1 MRKTITSKLSWSTH
15 IDNII
20 SKANK
25 MLGLLKRTFPLL
37 QDIRIRWTLYL
48 SLVKSQLSYG
58 CEIWSPHEFG
68 CKRMLE
74 SVQRRATGWILMCRQ
89 GYISYKNRLIK
100 LNLLRLAYDREVRDL
115 VFFFKSMH
123 GFTDCNSYNY
133 VSLVSHGRFLV
144 DKYFL
149 LLNSVFDTD
158 LVCTWT
164 LLPSCSCLKY

>member
-37 QDIRIRWTLYL
+37 QDISVRRTLYL

-115 VFFFKSMH
+115 VFFFKSIH
-123 GFTDCNSYNY
+123 EFTDCNIYNY
-133 VSLVSHGRFLV
+133 HPVPQPTVNLGRLLHRFL
-144 DKYFL
+144 
-149 LLNSVFDTD
+149 SEVFRNLQD
-158 LVCTWT
+158 LW
-164 LLPSCSCLKY
+164 KNIYRQGKQQG